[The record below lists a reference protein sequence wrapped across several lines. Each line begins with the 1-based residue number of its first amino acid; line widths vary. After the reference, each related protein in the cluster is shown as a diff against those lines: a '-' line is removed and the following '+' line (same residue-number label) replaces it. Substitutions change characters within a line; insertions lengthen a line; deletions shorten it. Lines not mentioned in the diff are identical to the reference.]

1 MYTRPAELADGVIV
15 AELAAGWD
23 LAVDEVEYLPV
34 GFGSHHWR
42 AEGGGER
49 WFVTVDDFDAK
60 RWTPD
65 ETWDEGYA
73 RLEAAIATVTG
84 VAGPRARVRHRAGAH
99 R

>member
-42 AEGGGER
+42 ADGG
-49 WFVTVDDFDAK
+49 
-60 RWTPD
+60 
-65 ETWDEGYA
+65 
-73 RLEAAIATVTG
+73 
-84 VAGPRARVRHRAGAH
+84 
-99 R
+99 